1 MTQRDLDEAVARLRA
16 ASSRNDP
23 DAADL
28 DADLG
33 PPRGRPETVGQ
44 GPLDPDIV
52 DAHAHVV
59 TGRDTPPAAASS
71 GGRAFPRSD
80 WAQPLPR
87 ESVVGPPSAPRPA
100 PPQQATISPEARARA
115 EAQLRAAVEARGR
128 TAPQGAP
135 TPQAGPRPAHL
146 QPGRPQPA
154 HSQPARPAP
163 APAPAPQA
171 RPQPPR
177 PVPEPPAP
185 VLDDV
190 DRRNRLGDPDDLSD
204 GIVTDDH
211 VEEPRRGGLLG
222 RLRGLPARDPAAERA
237 APAPRRSRGRAE
249 PQRGPLTPKEE
260 RWRRRKRRY
269 LMEEILGWILVPIIL
284 VGLYFAA
291 VWGLSLFG
299 LTLDDVVAGA
309 QQAWE
314 ALN

>member
-23 DAADL
+23 TAADL
-28 DADLG
+28 DPDLG
-33 PPRGRPETVGQ
+33 PPRGRPETAGQ

-59 TGRDTPPAAASS
+59 TGHEAPPPS
-71 GGRAFPRSD
+71 GGQALPRSD
-80 WAQPLPR
+80 WEQPLPR
-87 ESVVGPPSAPRPA
+87 ESVVGPP
-100 PPQQATISPEARARA
+100 PQRQPVSPQGAAISPEARARA

-128 TAPQGAP
+128 ATPQSAP
-135 TPQAGPRPAHL
+135 TPRAEPRPAQARSAH
-146 QPGRPQPA
+146 PGPAHAQPA
-154 HSQPARPAP
+154 
-163 APAPAPQA
+163 
-171 RPQPPR
+171 PR

-185 VLDDV
+185 VLDDY
-190 DRRNRLGDPDDLSD
+190 DRRNRLGDPENLDD

-211 VEEPRRGGLLG
+211 VEAPRRGGLLD
-222 RLRGLPARDPAAERA
+222 RF
-237 APAPRRSRGRAE
+237 RRSRDRKPTPTQRRPETRARRSRTE
-249 PQRGPLTPKEE
+249 TQRGPLTPKEE

-269 LMEEILGWILVPIIL
+269 LLEEILGWILVPVIL
-284 VGLYFAA
+284 VGLYFAIL
-291 VWGLSLFG
+291 WGLSLFG